1 MTKQQVKGE
10 RTATLAFLWRKKMGA
25 SVGHTA
31 VHLSTS
37 NIISEYVIKKD
48 HNI

>member
-1 MTKQQVKGE
+1 MTKQQVKDE
-10 RTATLAFLWRKKMGA
+10 RTANLAFLWRKKMGA

-37 NIISEYVIKKD
+37 NIISEYAMKQ
-48 HNI
+48 